1 MRQSIQSSRFL
12 LHEVALP
19 QRMAAKSWNNCCLI
33 EYCATFLVAG
43 MGRCAKTW
51 PYGNIGSLWMEMACI
66 GQRFFGS
73 LRSFNNIL
81 APQSSASDTPT
92 RYENAEGEWDNRVF
106 DVLYESRRE

>member
-1 MRQSIQSSRFL
+1 
-12 LHEVALP
+12 
-19 QRMAAKSWNNCCLI
+19 
-33 EYCATFLVAG
+33 
-43 MGRCAKTW
+43 
-51 PYGNIGSLWMEMACI
+51 MEMACI